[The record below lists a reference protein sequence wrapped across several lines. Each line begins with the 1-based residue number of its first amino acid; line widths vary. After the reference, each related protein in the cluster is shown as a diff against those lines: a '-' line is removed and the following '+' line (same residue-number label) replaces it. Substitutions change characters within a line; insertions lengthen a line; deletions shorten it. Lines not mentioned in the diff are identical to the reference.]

1 LCAKTSSWPSQ
12 KGSPGAHLLAG
23 RAVIMAQ
30 NAGQRLAFKQRK
42 SVLMMDTWLEEAL
55 SLSGRGTM

>member
-1 LCAKTSSWPSQ
+1 
-12 KGSPGAHLLAG
+12 
-23 RAVIMAQ
+23 MAQ